1 MPHQQSQI
9 AHIGRAGWFA
19 VGALAASTAFL
30 LLLVAGTYF
39 GASGSEPAAQADQPA
54 LVIEGN

>member
-9 AHIGRAGWFA
+9 VHIGRAGWFA

-39 GASGSEPAAQADQPA
+39 GASGSEPAAQADEPA